1 MSDEHTT
8 PTHDDTPQ
16 AAPAGGA
23 RAGARGEAQADA
35 QAEARNAQ
43 GAAQSAASS
52 EARNVKVEPAGDGR
66 FKVTV
71 CAGTACVFAGSMAVY
86 EAFVEEVAAAGL
98 GDKVDVSIIGCH
110 GLCSQSPVVVCSDD
124 SFYGGLRPT
133 DVAAVVEQHLK
144 GGAPV
149 EKLLYKDPA
158 TGEPVRD
165 WHEIGFYKQQTRIA
179 LRNVGVIDPESL
191 EECLARGGYE
201 AARTCLTEKTPEWI
215 IEHVT
220 DSGIRGRGG
229 AGFPTGVKWE
239 FAHKSPGAEKYIICN
254 ADEGDPGAFMDCSI
268 LEGDP
273 HAVIEGLLIG
283 SYAIGAHEGY
293 VYVRAEYPL
302 AVKRLTQA
310 IADAE
315 ARGFLGDDCFG
326 SGWSF
331 HLHIKLGAGA
341 FVCGEETALIA
352 SIEGKR
358 GMPRTRPPYPAV
370 SGLWGK
376 PTNINNVETLANI
389 PWIIVNGAESY
400 AALGAERSRGTKAFS
415 LAGKI
420 VNGGLAEVPMGSTL
434 RHIIFDVGG
443 GIKDGR
449 EFKAVQ
455 LGGPSG
461 GCLPA
466 SLLDTPIDYES
477 LAATG
482 AIVGSGGMVVVD
494 DQTCMV
500 DLARFFLHFTQRESC
515 GKCVPCRLGTKRMLE
530 TLDRII
536 AGDGRDEDLDL
547 LEELSHYIIDG
558 TLCALGGTAPNPVLT
573 TLKYF
578 REEYEA
584 HVRDKRCPAGKC
596 KALITYY
603 IDPEACTGCT
613 LCAKKC
619 PTNVITGEK
628 KQPHVI
634 DVAGCIKCDT
644 CRQVCK
650 FDAVKIRSGIAQT
663 AEV

>member
-1 MSDEHTT
+1 VNAGQG
-8 PTHDDTPQ
+8 DDGQ
-16 AAPAGGA
+16 AA
-23 RAGARGEAQADA
+23 
-35 QAEARNAQ
+35 
-43 GAAQSAASS
+43 
-52 EARNVKVEPAGDGR
+52 EARNVKVAALGDGR
-66 FKVTV
+66 LRVTV
-71 CAGTACVFAGSMAVY
+71 CAGTACVFAGSLAVY
-86 EAFVEEVAAAGL
+86 DAFVEEVKASGL
-98 GDKVDVSIIGCH
+98 DDKVQVSIIGCH
-110 GLCSQSPVVVCSDD
+110 GLCSQGPLAVVGDAT
-124 SFYGGLRPT
+124 FYGQLKPK
-133 DVAAVVEQHLK
+133 DVKAVVDEHLK

-149 EKLLYKDPA
+149 EKLMYKDPA
-158 TGEPVRD
+158 TGEVVRD

-179 LRNVGVIDPESL
+179 LRNVGVIDPESVD
-191 EECLARGGYE
+191 EAIARGGYE
-201 AARTCLTEKTPEWI
+201 AARMALSEKTPEWVI
-215 IEHVT
+215 QHIT

-239 FAHKSPGAEKYIICN
+239 FAHKSPGDEKYLICN
-254 ADEGDPGAFMDCSI
+254 GDEGDPGAFMDASI
-268 LEGDP
+268 MEGDP
-273 HAVIEGLLIG
+273 HAVLEGMLIG

-293 VYVRAEYPL
+293 IYVRAEYPQ

-310 IADAE
+310 IADAA
-315 ARGFLGDDCFG
+315 ARGYLGDDIFG
-326 SGWSF
+326 TGWRF
-331 HLHIKLGAGA
+331 NVHLKLGAGA

-389 PWIIVNGAESY
+389 PWIITHGAEQY
-400 AALGAERSRGTKAFS
+400 ASLGAERSRGTKAFS

-466 SLLDTPIDYES
+466 SLLETTIDYES

-494 DQTCMV
+494 DQTCMI
-500 DLARFFLHFTQRESC
+500 DLARFFLDFTQKESC

-530 TLDRII
+530 ILDRIRE
-536 AGDGRDEDLDL
+536 GDGREGDIET

-573 TLKYF
+573 TIKYF
-578 REEYEA
+578 RDEYEA
-584 HVRDKRCPAGKC
+584 HVREKRCPAGRC

-603 IDPEACTGCT
+603 IDAEACTGCT

-619 PTNVITGEK
+619 PTSCIAGEK

-634 DVAGCIKCDT
+634 DVANCIKCDT

-650 FDAVKIRSGIAQT
+650 FDAVLVRSGIEQPAGV
-663 AEV
+663 AGEV

>member
-1 MSDEHTT
+1 MSDETT
-8 PTHDDTPQ
+8 MN
-16 AAPAGGA
+16 AGPNGD
-23 RAGARGEAQADA
+23 GQV
-35 QAEARNAQ
+35 AEARNVRVA
-43 GAAQSAASS
+43 
-52 EARNVKVEPAGDGR
+52 PADDGR
-66 FKVTV
+66 LRVTV
-71 CAGTACVFAGSMAVY
+71 CAGTACVFAGSLAVHD
-86 EAFVEEVAAAGL
+86 AFVEEVKAAGL
-98 GDKVDVSIIGCH
+98 DDKVHVSIIGCH
-110 GLCSQSPVVVCSDD
+110 GLCSQGPVAVCSDD
-124 SFYGGLRPT
+124 TFYGKLKAQ
-133 DVAAVVEQHLK
+133 DVKTVVDEHLA
-144 GGAPV
+144 GGTPV
-149 EKLLYKDPA
+149 EKLMYKDPA
-158 TGEPVRD
+158 TGQVVRD
-165 WHEIGFYKQQTRIA
+165 WHEIGFYKAQTRIA
-179 LRNVGVIDPESL
+179 LRNVGQVDPERID
-191 EECLARGGYE
+191 EAIARGGYE
-201 AARTCLTEKTPEWI
+201 AARMAITTMTPEQI
-215 IEHVT
+215 IDVVGE
-220 DSGIRGRGG
+220 SGVRGRGG
-229 AGFPTGVKWE
+229 AGFPTGTKWK
-239 FAHKSPGAEKYIICN
+239 FARQSPGDEKYLICN
-254 ADEGDPGAFMDCSI
+254 GDEGDPGAFMDASI
-268 LEGDP
+268 MDGDP
-273 HAVIEGLLIG
+273 HAVLEGMLIG

-293 VYVRAEYPL
+293 IYVRAEYPL
-302 AVKRLTQA
+302 AVKRLAKA

-315 ARGFLGDDCFG
+315 QRGYLGDDVFG
-326 SGWSF
+326 SGWRF
-331 HLHIKLGAGA
+331 RVQLKLGAGA

-352 SIEGKR
+352 SIAGKR

-376 PTNINNVETLANI
+376 PTNINNVETLSNI
-389 PWIIVNGAESY
+389 PWIIAHGAGPYS
-400 AALGAERSRGTKAFS
+400 ALGAEKSRGTTAFS

-434 RHIIFDVGG
+434 RYLIFDVGG

-466 SLLDTPIDYES
+466 SLLETTIDYES

-500 DLARFFLHFTQRESC
+500 DLARFFLDFTQKESC

-530 TLDRII
+530 ILDRIRE
-536 AGDGRDEDLDL
+536 GDGREGDIET

-573 TLKYF
+573 TIKYF
-578 REEYEA
+578 RDEYEA
-584 HVRDKRCPAGKC
+584 HVNEKRCPAGKC

-634 DVAGCIKCDT
+634 DVTNCIKCDT

-650 FDAVKIRSGIAQT
+650 FDAVKVRSGIEQPAGV
-663 AEV
+663 AGEA